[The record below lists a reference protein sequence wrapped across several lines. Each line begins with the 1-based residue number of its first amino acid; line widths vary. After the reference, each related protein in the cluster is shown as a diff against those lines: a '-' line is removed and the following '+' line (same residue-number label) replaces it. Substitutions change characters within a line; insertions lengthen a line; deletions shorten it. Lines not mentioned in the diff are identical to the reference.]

1 MNNYFYHKNWIKFA
15 QFLLSGSLGMISR
28 RLLRIKTL
36 QALYAHYKSEGKTIS
51 QSEKDLFFSIEKTYD
66 LYYLLHLLIIDIR
79 DAAIKKIELAKH
91 KQIPE
96 HDDLYPNIRFI
107 ENKLILQFQE
117 NYRLHKYINNR
128 KLSWVNYPELVKN
141 LLSMLVGSEEYKTY
155 MEAENNDYEADKN
168 IIIDFLACYVAD
180 YDDLHQAIEE
190 QSIFWNDDI
199 EFIASMLI
207 KTIKKYRSN
216 QKYNGPVF
224 ELYKKEEDRKFVKD
238 LFRKSILK
246 ETDYRNLIDKY
257 TINWEIDRIA
267 FMDILVMQ
275 LAISE
280 MIGFPE
286 IPVKVSLN
294 EYLEIA
300 KFYCTERSSN
310 FINGILDKIV
320 HDLRRDKVIIKRGK
334 GLIGDNSIN

>member
-1 MNNYFYHKNWIKFA
+1 
-15 QFLLSGSLGMISR
+15 MISR
-28 RLLRIKTL
+28 RLLRIKIL
-36 QALYAHYKSEGKTIS
+36 QALYAHYKSEGKTLR

-66 LYYLLHLLIIDIR
+66 LYHLLHLLIIDIR
-79 DAAIKKIELAKH
+79 DAAIEKIELAKH
-91 KQIPE
+91 KQMPE
-96 HDDLYPNIRFI
+96 AEDLDPNIRFI
-107 ENKLILQFQE
+107 ENRLILQFQG
-117 NYRLHKYINNR
+117 NYRLHKYLNNR

-141 LLSMLVGSEEYKTY
+141 LLNVLEGSEEYKIF
-155 MEAENNDYEADKN
+155 MEAENNDYEADKK
-168 IIIDFLACYVAD
+168 IVIDFLAYYVAD
-180 YDDLHQAIEE
+180 YDDLHQVIEE
-190 QSIFWNDDI
+190 QSIFWNDDV

-207 KTIKKYRSN
+207 KTIKKYKSN

-224 ELYKKEEDRKFVKD
+224 ELYKKDEDRKFVKD
-238 LFRKSILK
+238 LFCKSILK

-257 TINWEIDRIA
+257 TVNWEIDRIA

-300 KFYCTERSSN
+300 KFYCT
-310 FINGILDKIV
+310 
-320 HDLRRDKVIIKRGK
+320 
-334 GLIGDNSIN
+334 

>member
-1 MNNYFYHKNWIKFA
+1 
-15 QFLLSGSLGMISR
+15 MISR
-28 RLLRIKTL
+28 RLLRIKIL

-66 LYYLLHLLIIDIR
+66 LYHLLHLLIIDIR
-79 DAAIKKIELAKH
+79 NAAIEKIELAKY
-91 KQIPE
+91 KQLPV

-117 NYRLHKYINNR
+117 NYRLHKYVKIR
-128 KLSWVNYPELVKN
+128 KLSWINYPGLVKN
-141 LLSMLVGSEEYKTY
+141 LFRLLEDSEEYKIY
-155 MEAENNDYEADKN
+155 MEAESSDYEADKK

-207 KTIKKYRSN
+207 KTIKKYSSN
-216 QKYNGPVF
+216 NKCNGPLF
-224 ELYKKEEDRKFVKD
+224 ELYKTAEDKKFVKD
-238 LFRKSILK
+238 LFRKSVLN
-246 ETDYRNLIDKY
+246 ETDYINLIDKY
-257 TINWEIDRIA
+257 TVNWDIDRIA

-280 MIGFPE
+280 MIWFAE

-300 KFYCTERSSN
+300 KYYCTERSSS

-320 HDLRRDKVIIKRGK
+320 HDLRRDKVIIKKGK
-334 GLIGDNSIN
+334 GLIGDNFIN

>member
-1 MNNYFYHKNWIKFA
+1 
-15 QFLLSGSLGMISR
+15 MISR
-28 RLLRIKTL
+28 RLLRIKIL
-36 QALYAHYKSEGKTIS
+36 QALYAHYKSEGKTIN

-66 LYYLLHLLIIDIR
+66 LYHLLHLLIIDIR
-79 DAAIKKIELAKH
+79 NAAIEKIELAKH
-91 KQIPE
+91 KQIPV

-117 NYRLHKYINNR
+117 NYRLHKYIKIR
-128 KLSWVNYPELVKN
+128 KLSWINYPGLVKN
-141 LLSMLVGSEEYKTY
+141 LLRLLEGSEEYKIY
-155 MEAENNDYEADKN
+155 MEAESSDYEADKK

-199 EFIASMLI
+199 EFIAGMLI
-207 KTIKKYRSN
+207 KTIKKYSSN
-216 QKYNGPVF
+216 NKYNGPLF
-224 ELYKKEEDRKFVKD
+224 ELYKTEEDKKFVKD
-238 LFRKSILK
+238 LFRKSVLK

-257 TINWEIDRIA
+257 TVNWDIDRIA

-280 MIGFPE
+280 MIWFAE

-320 HDLRRDKVIIKRGK
+320 HDLRRDKVIIKKGK

>member
-1 MNNYFYHKNWIKFA
+1 
-15 QFLLSGSLGMISR
+15 MISR
-28 RLLRIKTL
+28 RLLRIKIL
-36 QALYAHYKSEGKTIS
+36 QALYAHYKSEGKTIN

-66 LYYLLHLLIIDIR
+66 LYHLLHLLIIDIR
-79 DAAIKKIELAKH
+79 NAAIEKIELAKY
-91 KQIPE
+91 KQIPV

-117 NYRLHKYINNR
+117 NYRLHKYIKIR
-128 KLSWVNYPELVKN
+128 KLSWINYPGLVKN
-141 LLSMLVGSEEYKTY
+141 LLRLLEGSEEYKIY
-155 MEAENNDYEADKN
+155 MEAESSDYEADKK
-168 IIIDFLACYVAD
+168 IIIDFLAYYVAD

-216 QKYNGPVF
+216 NKYNGPLF
-224 ELYKKEEDRKFVKD
+224 ELYKTAEDKKFVKD
-238 LFRKSILK
+238 LFRKSVLK

-257 TINWEIDRIA
+257 TINWDIDRIA

-280 MIGFPE
+280 MIWFAE

-320 HDLRRDKVIIKRGK
+320 HDLRRDKVIIKKGK

>member
-1 MNNYFYHKNWIKFA
+1 
-15 QFLLSGSLGMISR
+15 MISR
-28 RLLRIKTL
+28 RLLRIKIL
-36 QALYAHYKSEGKTIS
+36 QALYAHYKSEGKTIN
-51 QSEKDLFFSIEKTYD
+51 QSEKDLFFSIEKAYD
-66 LYYLLHLLIIDIR
+66 LYHLLHLLIIDIR
-79 DAAIKKIELAKH
+79 NAAIEKIELAKH
-91 KQIPE
+91 KQIPV

-117 NYRLHKYINNR
+117 NYRLHKYINIR
-128 KLSWVNYPELVKN
+128 KLSWINYPGLVKN
-141 LLSMLVGSEEYKTY
+141 LLRLLEGSEEYKIY
-155 MEAENNDYEADKN
+155 MEAESSDYEADKK

-216 QKYNGPVF
+216 NKYNGPLF
-224 ELYKKEEDRKFVKD
+224 ELYKTAEDKKFVKD
-238 LFRKSILK
+238 LFRKSVLK

-257 TINWEIDRIA
+257 TINWDIDRIA

-280 MIGFPE
+280 MIWFAE

-320 HDLRRDKVIIKRGK
+320 HDLRRDKVIIKKGK

>member
-1 MNNYFYHKNWIKFA
+1 
-15 QFLLSGSLGMISR
+15 MISR
-28 RLLRIKTL
+28 RLLRIKIL
-36 QALYAHYKSEGKTIS
+36 QALYAHYKSEGKTIN

-66 LYYLLHLLIIDIR
+66 LYHLLHLLIIDIR
-79 DAAIKKIELAKH
+79 NAAIEKIELAKH
-91 KQIPE
+91 KQIPV

-117 NYRLHKYINNR
+117 NYRLHKYIKIR
-128 KLSWVNYPELVKN
+128 KLSWINYPGLVKN
-141 LLSMLVGSEEYKTY
+141 LLRLLEGSEEYKIY
-155 MEAENNDYEADKN
+155 MEAESSDYEADKK

-216 QKYNGPVF
+216 NKYNGPLF
-224 ELYKKEEDRKFVKD
+224 ELYKTAEDKKFVKD
-238 LFRKSILK
+238 LFRKSVLK

-257 TINWEIDRIA
+257 TVNWDIDRIA

-280 MIGFPE
+280 MIWFAE

-320 HDLRRDKVIIKRGK
+320 HDLRRDKVIIKKGK

>member
-1 MNNYFYHKNWIKFA
+1 
-15 QFLLSGSLGMISR
+15 MISR
-28 RLLRIKTL
+28 RLLRIKIL

-66 LYYLLHLLIIDIR
+66 LYHLLHLLIIDIR
-79 DAAIKKIELAKH
+79 NAAIEKIELAKR
-91 KQIPE
+91 KQIPVQ
-96 HDDLYPNIRFI
+96 DDLYPNIRFI
-107 ENKLILQFQE
+107 ENMLILQFQD
-117 NYRLHKYINNR
+117 NYRLQKYVNKR

-141 LLSMLVGSEEYKTY
+141 LLRLLESSKEYLTY
-155 MEAENNDYEADKN
+155 MEAESSDYEADKK
-168 IIIDFLACYVAD
+168 IIIDFLACYIAD
-180 YDDLHQAIEE
+180 YEDLHQAIEE

-216 QKYNGPVF
+216 HKYNGPVF

-246 ETDYRNLIDKY
+246 KADYRNLIDKY

-275 LAISE
+275 LAITE
-280 MIGFPE
+280 MIGFSE

-300 KFYCTERSSN
+300 KFYCTERSST

-320 HDLRRDKVIIKRGK
+320 HDLRRDKVIIKKGK
-334 GLIGDNSIN
+334 GLIGEDSIN

>member
-1 MNNYFYHKNWIKFA
+1 
-15 QFLLSGSLGMISR
+15 MISR
-28 RLLRIKTL
+28 RLLRIKIL
-36 QALYAHYKSEGKTIS
+36 QALYAHYKSEGKTIN
-51 QSEKDLFFSIEKTYD
+51 QSEKDLFFSIEKAYD
-66 LYYLLHLLIIDIR
+66 LYHLLHLLIIDIR
-79 DAAIKKIELAKH
+79 NAAIEKIELAKH
-91 KQIPE
+91 KQIPV

-117 NYRLHKYINNR
+117 NYRLHKYIKIR
-128 KLSWVNYPELVKN
+128 KLSWINYPGLVKK
-141 LLSMLVGSEEYKTY
+141 LLRLLEGSEEYKIY
-155 MEAENNDYEADKN
+155 MEAESSDYEADKK

-216 QKYNGPVF
+216 NKYNGPLF
-224 ELYKKEEDRKFVKD
+224 ELYKTAEDKKFVKD
-238 LFRKSILK
+238 LFRKSVLK

-257 TINWEIDRIA
+257 TVNWDIDRIA

-280 MIGFPE
+280 MIWFAE

-320 HDLRRDKVIIKRGK
+320 HDLRRDKVIIKKGK

>member
-1 MNNYFYHKNWIKFA
+1 
-15 QFLLSGSLGMISR
+15 MISR
-28 RLLRIKTL
+28 RLLRIKIL

-51 QSEKDLFFSIEKTYD
+51 QSEKDLFFSIDKTYD
-66 LYYLLHLLIIDIR
+66 LYHLLHLLIIDIR
-79 DAAIKKIELAKH
+79 NAAIKKIELAKH
-91 KQIPE
+91 KQIPV

-107 ENKLILQFQE
+107 ENRLILQFQD
-117 NYRLHKYINNR
+117 NYRLHKYVNSR

-141 LLSMLVGSEEYKTY
+141 LLHLLEGSAEYKTY
-155 MEAENNDYEADKN
+155 MEAESSDYEADKK
-168 IIIDFLACYVAD
+168 IVIGFITCYMAD

-199 EFIASMLI
+199 EFITSMLI

-216 QKYNGPVF
+216 YKFNGPVF
-224 ELYKKEEDRKFVKD
+224 ELYKKEEDKKFVKD

-257 TINWEIDRIA
+257 TVNWDIDRIA

-280 MIGFPE
+280 MIGFSD

-300 KFYCTERSSN
+300 KFYCTEKSSN

-320 HDLRRDKVIIKRGK
+320 HDLRRDKVIIKKGK

>member
-1 MNNYFYHKNWIKFA
+1 
-15 QFLLSGSLGMISR
+15 
-28 RLLRIKTL
+28 
-36 QALYAHYKSEGKTIS
+36 
-51 QSEKDLFFSIEKTYD
+51 
-66 LYYLLHLLIIDIR
+66 
-79 DAAIKKIELAKH
+79 
-91 KQIPE
+91 
-96 HDDLYPNIRFI
+96 
-107 ENKLILQFQE
+107 
-117 NYRLHKYINNR
+117 
-128 KLSWVNYPELVKN
+128 
-141 LLSMLVGSEEYKTY
+141 
-155 MEAENNDYEADKN
+155 
-168 IIIDFLACYVAD
+168 
-180 YDDLHQAIEE
+180 
-190 QSIFWNDDI
+190 
-199 EFIASMLI
+199 
-207 KTIKKYRSN
+207 
-216 QKYNGPVF
+216 PVF
-224 ELYKKEEDRKFVKD
+224 ELYKKEEDKKFVKD

-300 KFYCTERSSN
+300 KFYCTERSSS

-334 GLIGDNSIN
+334 GLIGEDSFN

>member
-1 MNNYFYHKNWIKFA
+1 
-15 QFLLSGSLGMISR
+15 MISR
-28 RLLRIKTL
+28 RLLRIKIL
-36 QALYAHYKSEGKTIS
+36 QALYAHYKSEGKTIN
-51 QSEKDLFFSIEKTYD
+51 QSEKDLFFSIEKAYD
-66 LYYLLHLLIIDIR
+66 LYHLLHLLIIDIR
-79 DAAIKKIELAKH
+79 NAAIEKIELAKH
-91 KQIPE
+91 KQIPV

-117 NYRLHKYINNR
+117 NYRLHKYIKIR
-128 KLSWVNYPELVKN
+128 KLSWINYPGLVKN
-141 LLSMLVGSEEYKTY
+141 LLRLLEGSEEYIIY
-155 MEAENNDYEADKN
+155 MEAESSDYEADKK
-168 IIIDFLACYVAD
+168 IIIDFLAYYVAD

-216 QKYNGPVF
+216 NKYNGPLF
-224 ELYKKEEDRKFVKD
+224 ELYKTAEDKKFVKN
-238 LFRKSILK
+238 LFRKSVLK

-257 TINWEIDRIA
+257 TINWDIDRIA

-280 MIGFPE
+280 MIWFAE

-320 HDLRRDKVIIKRGK
+320 HDLRRDKVIIKKGK

>member
-1 MNNYFYHKNWIKFA
+1 
-15 QFLLSGSLGMISR
+15 MISR
-28 RLLRIKTL
+28 RLLRIKIL
-36 QALYAHYKSEGKTIS
+36 QALYAHYKSEGKTIN

-66 LYYLLHLLIIDIR
+66 LYHLLHLLIIDIR
-79 DAAIKKIELAKH
+79 NAAIEKIELAKH
-91 KQIPE
+91 KQIPV

-117 NYRLHKYINNR
+117 NYRLHKYIKIR
-128 KLSWVNYPELVKN
+128 KLSWINYPGLVKN
-141 LLSMLVGSEEYKTY
+141 LLRLLEGSEEYKIY
-155 MEAENNDYEADKN
+155 MEAESSDYEADKK

-216 QKYNGPVF
+216 NKYNGPLF
-224 ELYKKEEDRKFVKD
+224 ELYKTAEDKKFVKD
-238 LFRKSILK
+238 LFRKSVLK

-257 TINWEIDRIA
+257 TVNWEIDRIA

-280 MIGFPE
+280 MIWFAE

-320 HDLRRDKVIIKRGK
+320 HNLRRDKVIIKKGK

>member
-1 MNNYFYHKNWIKFA
+1 
-15 QFLLSGSLGMISR
+15 MISR
-28 RLLRIKTL
+28 RLLRIKIL
-36 QALYAHYKSEGKTIS
+36 QALYAHYKSEGKTIN
-51 QSEKDLFFSIEKTYD
+51 QSEKDLFFSIEKTFD
-66 LYYLLHLLIIDIR
+66 LYHLLHLLIIDIR
-79 DAAIKKIELAKH
+79 NAAIEKIELAKH
-91 KQIPE
+91 KQIPV

-117 NYRLHKYINNR
+117 NYRLHKYIKIR
-128 KLSWVNYPELVKN
+128 KLSWMNYPGLVKN
-141 LLSMLVGSEEYKTY
+141 LLRLLEGSEEYKIY
-155 MEAENNDYEADKN
+155 MEAESSDYEADKK

-216 QKYNGPVF
+216 NKYNGPLF
-224 ELYKKEEDRKFVKD
+224 ELYKTAEDKKFVKD
-238 LFRKSILK
+238 LFRKSVLK

-257 TINWEIDRIA
+257 TINWDIDRIA

-280 MIGFPE
+280 MIWFAE

-320 HDLRRDKVIIKRGK
+320 HDLRRDKVIIKKGK

>member
-1 MNNYFYHKNWIKFA
+1 
-15 QFLLSGSLGMISR
+15 MISR
-28 RLLRIKTL
+28 RLLRIKIL
-36 QALYAHYKSEGKTIS
+36 QALYAHYISEGKTIS
-51 QSEKDLFFSIEKTYD
+51 QSEKDLFFSIDKTYD
-66 LYYLLHLLIIDIR
+66 LYHLLHLLIIDIR
-79 DAAIKKIELAKH
+79 NAAIEKIELAKH
-91 KQIPE
+91 KKIPE
-96 HDDLYPNIRFI
+96 PDDLYPNIRFI
-107 ENKLILQFQE
+107 ENKLILQFQD
-117 NYRLHKYINNR
+117 NYRLHKYVNSR

-141 LLSMLVGSEEYKTY
+141 LLRLLEGSEEYIAY
-155 MEAENNDYEADKN
+155 MNAESCDYEADKK
-168 IIIDFLACYVAD
+168 IIIDFLTYYMAD

-216 QKYNGPVF
+216 HKFNGPVF
-224 ELYKKEEDRKFVKD
+224 ELYKKEEDKKFVKE

-280 MIGFPE
+280 MIGFSD

-300 KFYCTERSSN
+300 KFYCTEKSSN

-320 HDLRRDKVIIKRGK
+320 HDLRRDKVIIKKGK

>member
-1 MNNYFYHKNWIKFA
+1 
-15 QFLLSGSLGMISR
+15 
-28 RLLRIKTL
+28 L
-36 QALYAHYKSEGKTIS
+36 QALYAHYKSEGKTLI
-51 QSEKDLFFSIEKTYD
+51 QSEKDLFFSINKTYD
-66 LYYLLHLLIIDIR
+66 LYHLLHLLIIDIR
-79 DAAIKKIELAKH
+79 DAAVRKIELAKN
-91 KQIPE
+91 KKIPE

-107 ENKLILQFQE
+107 ENKLILQFQD
-117 NYRLHKYINNR
+117 NYRLHKYVNK

-141 LLSMLVGSEEYKTY
+141 LLSLLEGSEEYKIY
-155 MEAENNDYEADKN
+155 MEAEDSDYEADKK
-168 IIIDFLACYVAD
+168 IVIDFLTCYMAD
-180 YDDLHQAIEE
+180 YDYLHQVIEE

-216 QKYNGPVF
+216 HKFNGPVF
-224 ELYKKEEDRKFVKD
+224 KLYKKEEDKKFVKE

-246 ETDYRNLIDKY
+246 ETEYRNLIDKY
-257 TINWEIDRIA
+257 TVNWEIDRIA

-280 MIGFPE
+280 MIGFSD

-300 KFYCTERSSN
+300 KFYCTEKSSN

-320 HDLRRDKVIIKRGK
+320 HELRRDKIIIKKGK

>member
-1 MNNYFYHKNWIKFA
+1 
-15 QFLLSGSLGMISR
+15 MISR
-28 RLLRIKTL
+28 RLLRIKIL

-51 QSEKDLFFSIEKTYD
+51 QSEKDLFFSIDKTYD
-66 LYYLLHLLIIDIR
+66 LYHLLHLLIIDIMN
-79 DAAIKKIELAKH
+79 AAIEKIELARH
-91 KQIPE
+91 KKIPE
-96 HDDLYPNIRFI
+96 HDDLYPNLRFI
-107 ENKLILQFQE
+107 ENRLILQFQD
-117 NYRLHKYINNR
+117 NYRLNKYVTSR

-141 LLSMLVGSEEYKTY
+141 LLHLLE
-155 MEAENNDYEADKN
+155 DADKK
-168 IIIDFLACYVAD
+168 IVIDFIACYMAD

-216 QKYNGPVF
+216 HKFNGPVF
-224 ELYKKEEDRKFVKD
+224 ELFKKEEDRKFVKE
-238 LFRKSILK
+238 LFRKSVLN

-257 TINWEIDRIA
+257 TVNWEIDRIA

-280 MIGFPE
+280 MIGFSD

-300 KFYCTERSSN
+300 KFYCTEKSSN

-320 HDLRRDKVIIKRGK
+320 HDLRRDKVIIKKGK